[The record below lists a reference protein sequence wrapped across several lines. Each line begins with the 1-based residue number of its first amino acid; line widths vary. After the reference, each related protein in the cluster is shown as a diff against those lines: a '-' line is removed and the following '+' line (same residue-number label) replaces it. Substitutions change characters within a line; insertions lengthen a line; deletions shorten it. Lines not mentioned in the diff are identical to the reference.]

1 MTKEE
6 IREGIDNIVC
16 DCCDEDVEGCR
27 KVTCAYA
34 TDMRDLIIKY
44 LDSQGVVLKVEGEL
58 QLPDFKV
65 PQGQTVEIHGGSISQ
80 IIKDQGYTLT
90 ERLI

>member
-1 MTKEE
+1 MSKE
-6 IREGIDNIVC
+6 IREGIDSIVC

-44 LDSQGVVLKVEGEL
+44 LDSRDVVLKVEGEL
-58 QLPDFKV
+58 PEYHR
-65 PQGQTVEIHGGSISQ
+65 G
-80 IIKDQGYTLT
+80 KDATCLESCHMFEQYNMLKAGYTKT
-90 ERLI
+90 RRLI